1 MTDPALTELL
11 DLALEAARRAGALLR
26 DGRLADLG
34 VAATKSSPI
43 DVVTEMD
50 IAAEKLITG
59 YLSDFRPDDGFLGEE
74 GASSPGSTGIRWV
87 TVPLDGT
94 VNYLYGLPTWA
105 VTIAAERDGEPVV
118 GAVRSPDAPGDARQ
132 PGSGAP
138 YPLAAPAPPRT
149 TARTTGFNYGAMFAA
164 PGGRSQLPLS
174 DTSAQLLAARGAAAL
189 AHTSCRSR
197 CCPPATDQLR
207 QQRLSRP
214 PPRTPPGADEA
225 PPPAAQAAAG
235 RPASSASTGPCDTL
249 LNRSLLALVGLSIIA
264 FAFGYAM
271 AGRVLSPLG
280 RITRTARRVAGT
292 DLTRRIELDGP
303 DDELKE
309 LADTFDDMLDRLE
322 RAFTAQQRFV
332 GNASHELRTPLA
344 INRTLLEVHLSD
356 PEAPPEL
363 QQLGK
368 TLLATNERSEQL
380 VEGLLLLARS
390 DNQIIERKPVD
401 LAEVAD
407 RAIDQA
413 RSEAVA
419 KNVEIRGERAAAVV
433 QGNGVLLERIAL
445 NLVQNA
451 VRYNVAGGRLGG
463 GHHLPARPARPCW
476 SSRTQVLWSRRT
488 RSTTSS
494 SPSGGCVRSARAVT
508 RGSDSACR
516 SRGPSRGPTEAVSSR
531 SPAKAAVS

>member
-1 MTDPALTELL
+1 MTAPPKPTWEPKQQEPSYPWLRPTIRIRLTL
-11 DLALEAARRAGALLR
+11 
-26 DGRLADLG
+26 
-34 VAATKSSPI
+34 
-43 DVVTEMD
+43 
-50 IAAEKLITG
+50 
-59 YLSDFRPDDGFLGEE
+59 
-74 GASSPGSTGIRWV
+74 
-87 TVPLDGT
+87 
-94 VNYLYGLPTWA
+94 LYGGMFL
-105 VTIAAERDGEPVV
+105 IAGI
-118 GAVRSPDAPGDARQ
+118 
-132 PGSGAP
+132 
-138 YPLAAPAPPRT
+138 L
-149 TARTTGFNYGAMFAA
+149 
-164 PGGRSQLPLS
+164 LLS
-174 DTSAQLLAARGAAAL
+174 IIYML
-189 AHTSCRSR
+189 
-197 CCPPATDQLR
+197 
-207 QQRLSRP
+207 
-214 PPRTPPGADEA
+214 
-225 PPPAAQAAAG
+225 AAQALHVGSELPFQIVTGQVTSEVCDLPKNATPDAFNAAMNACVNHQ
-235 RPASSASTGPCDTL
+235 RKQALDTL

-292 DLTRRIELDGP
+292 DLSRRIELDGP

-356 PEAPPEL
+356 PEAPTEL

-407 RAIDQA
+407 RAIDQVHT
-413 RSEAVA
+413 EAVA
-419 KNVEIRGERAAAVV
+419 KGVEIRGERAPALV

-451 VRYNVAGGRLGG
+451 VRYNVAENGWVQVTTRLQPGQALLVVSNTGPVVPAYEIDNLFEPFRRLRTERTGSDKGVGLGLSIARSVARAHGGRIIAEPREGG
-463 GHHLPARPARPCW
+463 GLVMRVTLP
-476 SSRTQVLWSRRT
+476 V
-488 RSTTSS
+488 
-494 SPSGGCVRSARAVT
+494 
-508 RGSDSACR
+508 
-516 SRGPSRGPTEAVSSR
+516 
-531 SPAKAAVS
+531 

>member
-1 MTDPALTELL
+1 M
-11 DLALEAARRAGALLR
+11 
-26 DGRLADLG
+26 
-34 VAATKSSPI
+34 AATPPPPTAPPKP
-43 DVVTEMD
+43 TWEPKQQ
-50 IAAEKLITG
+50 EPPYPWL
-59 YLSDFRPDDGFLGEE
+59 RP
-74 GASSPGSTGIRWV
+74 TIRIRL
-87 TVPLDGT
+87 TL
-94 VNYLYGLPTWA
+94 LYGGMFL
-105 VTIAAERDGEPVV
+105 IAGI
-118 GAVRSPDAPGDARQ
+118 
-132 PGSGAP
+132 
-138 YPLAAPAPPRT
+138 L
-149 TARTTGFNYGAMFAA
+149 
-164 PGGRSQLPLS
+164 LLS
-174 DTSAQLLAARGAAAL
+174 IIYML
-189 AHTSCRSR
+189 
-197 CCPPATDQLR
+197 
-207 QQRLSRP
+207 
-214 PPRTPPGADEA
+214 
-225 PPPAAQAAAG
+225 AAQALGVGSKLPFEIVSGEVASKICDLPTTPSPEAFNAAMNACVNNQ
-235 RPASSASTGPCDTL
+235 RKEALETL

-309 LADTFDDMLDRLE
+309 LSDTFDDMLDRLE

-356 PEAPPEL
+356 PQAPPEL

-390 DNQIIERKPVD
+390 DNQIVERKPVD

-413 RSEAVA
+413 RAEAVER
-419 KNVEIRGERAAAVV
+419 NVEIRGERAGAVV

-451 VRYNVAGGRLGG
+451 VRYNVAEDGWVEVTTSLQPGQALLVVSNTGPVVPAYEIDNLFEPFRRLRTERTGSDKGVGLGLSIARSVARAHGGRIIAEPREGG
-463 GHHLPARPARPCW
+463 GLVMRVTLP
-476 SSRTQVLWSRRT
+476 V
-488 RSTTSS
+488 
-494 SPSGGCVRSARAVT
+494 
-508 RGSDSACR
+508 
-516 SRGPSRGPTEAVSSR
+516 
-531 SPAKAAVS
+531 